1 MLPVKAN
8 KETRG
13 RLLSPLFHGSSG
25 IQTASGPGRSH
36 AATLAAGRCREQ
48 STASGSDARA
58 RTKGGKRTS
67 NQCRRR
73 GKQPPYHSCGRPR
86 RFPARRRSDCG
97 IHDAVCSEVFS
108 RPARFPPRSRLRS
121 PRCATSPWTAEGDR
135 CTTLQTAC
143 NILQNPFERSLS
155 HHRPLTGETTGLPKP
170 LIAPGVQPASR
181 WWRNGRGWGA
191 TASTT
196 GS

>member
-48 STASGSDARA
+48 ARPAAAMPEPGQKAGSAH
-58 RTKGGKRTS
+58 RTS
-67 NQCRRR
+67 ADVAVSNRRTTAA
-73 GKQPPYHSCGRPR
+73 GVPGGFRPGDDPSAE
-86 RFPARRRSDCG
+86 FTTLSA
-97 IHDAVCSEVFS
+97 AKVFS

-143 NILQNPFERSLS
+143 NILQNPFGRSLS